1 MPHEYSDAAKDLM
14 LDAITPDLISI
25 HTDDPGADGT
35 SNEVNGAG
43 STGTYDRVNAV
54 FDASSSGSR
63 ALNAA
68 VDFVG
73 PDNEDA
79 TWFAIWEEDGV
90 STGVDLFLGAGQIT
104 GDVAFNSIG
113 EFSLADAT
121 LTISDGA

>member
-25 HTDDPGADGT
+25 HTGDPGGDGT
-35 SNEVNGAG
+35 SNEV
-43 STGTYDRVNAV
+43 TGGGYDRQAAV
-54 FDASSSGSR
+54 FDAASSGAR
-63 ALNAA
+63 ALNSA
-68 VDFVG
+68 VMFSG
-73 PDNEDA
+73 PASEDA